1 MGGSANDVV
10 ITGLGAVTAAGLGTD
25 RLWRGLIRGKSL
37 ITRHE
42 TTSFDNEGPS
52 EGWPDS
58 PFPQALWPEEVWGG
72 FLPHELRGAGE
83 SSGDPLELAA
93 LWAVREAWEQA
104 GCEGQ
109 VDPLRVGCAFGT
121 SKGGVHAATNEW
133 LATHRP
139 PTDRPT
145 NGVTHFPDSWK
156 SDGFLSVFPHHASTL
171 VANACGAR
179 GPRSSPIAACATGLA
194 AAILGARWI
203 EEDLCDVVITG
214 SADAALHP
222 LILAAFNRLG
232 VLASRRN
239 APRQIMDRVED
250 GRNSVECRPFDA
262 YRHGF
267 VVGEGAG
274 CLILERESQ
283 ALARRQPLLARWCGG
298 RQLTDAASL
307 MQPDPAATSLKRLI
321 TDTLKHAAKDPHE
334 IGYINAH
341 GTGTSSN
348 DLVEIQALRETWGTN
363 RLAQVPISSFKGT
376 VGHLLG
382 AAGSVE
388 LVGTVL
394 ALQRR
399 LVPPT
404 ANRLRADTEFADC
417 CLPEHAMA
425 MPRPCVLKLSSGFG
439 GHLMAAIIE
448 LAD

>member
-25 RLWRGLIRGKSL
+25 RLWRGLVRGKSL

-42 TTSFDNEGPS
+42 TTSFDSEGPS
-52 EGWPDS
+52 GRWPDT

-72 FLPHELRGAGE
+72 FLPDELRAAGE

-93 LWAVREAWEQA
+93 LSAVREAWEQA

-109 VDPLRVGCAFGT
+109 VDPLRVGCVFGT

-133 LATHRP
+133 LAAHHPSMACAVNVETTLQH
-139 PTDRPT
+139 
-145 NGVTHFPDSWK
+145 VVK

-239 APRQIMDRVED
+239 APRQIMEQVEN
-250 GRNSVECRPFDA
+250 GRNGVECRPFDT

-274 CLILERESQ
+274 CLILERKSL

-321 TDTLKHAAKDPHE
+321 GDTLKHAAKDPSE

-341 GTGTSSN
+341 GTGTRLN
-348 DLVEIQALRETWGTN
+348 DLVEIQALREPWGAK

-394 ALQRR
+394 ALQHR

-404 ANRLRADTEFADC
+404 ANRLRTDPDFADC
-417 CLPEHAMA
+417 CLPEHAMTIS
-425 MPRPCVLKLSSGFG
+425 RPCALKLSSGFG
-439 GHLMAAIIE
+439 GHLMAAILE